1 MFQYLGIN
9 ESDPVAGV
17 NLKALEGQNGGKDH
31 ISQGHTV
38 GLEPS
43 RASNQSGAGHDL

>member
-31 ISQGHTV
+31 ISQG
-38 GLEPS
+38 LKDKPLSE
-43 RASNQSGAGHDL
+43 Q